1 MVSSTVHKN
10 LKSQITTTQ
19 NKLNFEVTENMSYEN
34 QKLNFVRIKETEM
47 WRRLQKWSAD
57 TQNKQ

>member
-47 WRRLQKWSAD
+47 
-57 TQNKQ
+57 